1 MLTFFPWNK
10 KFCNM
15 LLAYEDV
22 LLRPSVNIYNLITDE
37 HFSVHKESACIG
49 IHSLRHS
56 RDLYFLD
63 TE

>member
-49 IHSLRHS
+49 IHGPRYS
-56 RDLYFLD
+56 RALYFLH